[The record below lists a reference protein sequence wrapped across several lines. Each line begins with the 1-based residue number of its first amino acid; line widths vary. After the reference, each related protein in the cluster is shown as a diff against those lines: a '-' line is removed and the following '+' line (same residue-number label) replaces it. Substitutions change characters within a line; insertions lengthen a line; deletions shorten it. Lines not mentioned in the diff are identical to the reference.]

1 MFKEGFLLKVL
12 MVGFGDVGSISYV
25 KYGMATREP
34 DTPFCRSLPKLICR
48 CAVPSQSVF

>member
-25 KYGMATREP
+25 KYGIGY
-34 DTPFCRSLPKLICR
+34 S
-48 CAVPSQSVF
+48 